1 MISSPGIGSG
11 LDVQSIVRQLMAV
24 ESQPLQNLQKSRSNL
39 DAQLSAYGRFR
50 SALSSFSSALDDLK
64 SLDAFQK
71 FSVAST
77 NTDAISAQ
85 ADADAAIGSLDV
97 QVNRLA
103 QAHKMGS
110 LAIADKDA
118 TPLGGSGDQ
127 MTITVN
133 GNATVLDVG
142 GMTLQQIRDEIN
154 SSGAGVT
161 ATIISESAS
170 SHRLVLTSVE
180 TGSAQAMDLQFTGSL
195 GTDLGMSMIN
205 NVASLAELDSE
216 IVVDNIYTITRGSN
230 TIDDAVDGLTL
241 FLKQETTAAE
251 TLNVA
256 RDTEAV
262 SASVQAFVDAYNAL
276 QSTMGELRGKEL
288 KNDSV
293 LRSIE
298 GQLRN
303 VLNTPPSGLTGSFNY
318 LSQIG
323 VSIQKDGTMKLDAGD
338 LEDAITADFR
348 GLAEVFA
355 HDDQGYLFRLD
366 GALADILAADGLID
380 GREDAIKANQKTMD
394 SRIEGMEYR
403 LGLVEKRY
411 RAQFSALDV
420 MLGQMQ
426 QTSAFLTQQL
436 G

>member
-394 SRIEGMEYR
+394 SRIESMEYR

>member
-71 FSVAST
+71 FSVGST
-77 NTDAISAQ
+77 N
-85 ADADAAIGSLDV
+85 ADAVSAVADSNAAVGTLDV

-103 QAHKMGS
+103 QAHKLGS
-110 LAIADKDA
+110 SAVPDTGT

-133 GNATVLDVG
+133 GNAVTLDVG

-154 SSGAGVT
+154 NADAGVT
-161 ATIISESAS
+161 ATIISESSS
-170 SHRLVLTSVE
+170 SHRLVLTSIE

-216 IVVDNIYTITRGSN
+216 IVIDNIYTITRGSN

-241 FLKQETTAAE
+241 SLKQETTSAA
-251 TLNVA
+251 TLNIA

-276 QSTMGELRGKEL
+276 QSTMGELRGNEL

-293 LRSIE
+293 LRSVE
-298 GQLRN
+298 GQIRD

-323 VSIQKDGTMKLDAGD
+323 VSLQKDGTMKLDTND
-338 LEDAITADFR
+338 LEEAISTDFR
-348 GLAEVFA
+348 GFAEVFA

-366 GALADILAADGLID
+366 GALDDILAIDGLID

-394 SRIEGMEYR
+394 NRIEGMEYR

>member
-24 ESQPLQNLQKSRSNL
+24 ESRPLQSLQKSRSDL

-71 FSVAST
+71 FSVTST

-85 ADADAAIGSLDV
+85 ADSDAAIGSLNV

-118 TPLGGSGDQ
+118 TPLGAGGDQ
-127 MTITVN
+127 LTITVN
-133 GNATVLDVG
+133 GNAVTLDVG

-154 SSGAGVT
+154 AADTGVT
-161 ATIISESAS
+161 ATVISESAS
-170 SHRLVLTSVE
+170 SHRLVLTSTE
-180 TGSAQAMDLQFTGSL
+180 TGAAQAMDLQFTGSL
-195 GTDLGMSMIN
+195 GTALGMSMIN
-205 NVASLAELDSE
+205 DVASPAELDSE
-216 IVVDNIYTITRGSN
+216 VVIDNIYTVTRGSN
-230 TIDDAVDGLTL
+230 SIDDAIDGLTL
-241 FLKQETTAAE
+241 TLKQEMTSPA
-251 TLNVA
+251 TLNIA

-262 SASVQAFVDAYNAL
+262 GTSVQAFVDAYNAL

-293 LRSIE
+293 LRSVE
-298 GQLRN
+298 GQLRG
-303 VLNTPPSGLTGSFNY
+303 VLNTPPSGLAGSFNY

-323 VSIQKDGTMKLDAGD
+323 VSIQKDGTMKLDSGD
-338 LEDAITADFR
+338 LEDAIAADFR

-380 GREDAIKANQKTMD
+380 GREDSIKANRKTMD
-394 SRIEGMEYR
+394 SRIESMEYR